1 MAQIKLPPHSEDVE
15 KAVLGNLLL
24 DRESMMDV
32 AGWLRQ
38 DHFYN
43 THLGAIYG
51 AMWNLYE
58 ERKQIDMVTVGEEL
72 KKMKMLK
79 QVGGLAMLAELTG
92 SAPVTADVTEYARMI
107 YEYAVKRNLIL
118 VAGKLADAG
127 FDEAKSLR
135 ELLDQAEA
143 EVFALADMGNRESFV
158 SIKDVL
164 SDSFDRLDELQKQA
178 DGLRGVPTGFG
189 DLDNAL
195 AGMQNSNLLILAA
208 RPGTG
213 KTALAL
219 NIAQHVST
227 IHKKAVGIFSLE
239 MSSDELVN
247 RLLVAQ
253 ADIDAWTLK
262 TGRLGNEESARLAD
276 AMGELAEAP
285 IYIDD
290 SPGLS
295 ILEIRTRARRLK
307 MMHGIQL
314 LIVDYLQLAHASRK
328 AESRVQEVG
337 EVSQGL
343 KNIAREL
350 KIPVLSL
357 SQLSRA
363 VEQRG
368 GVKKPQLSDLRES
381 GSIEQDADVVMF
393 LWREDDDDL
402 TRVNL
407 SIEKHRNGPLRTV
420 PLYFR
425 GDRIKFYGID
435 QKHG

>member
-1 MAQIKLPPHSEDVE
+1 MVTVKTPPHSEDVE
-15 KAVLGNLLL
+15 RAVLGNLLL

-32 AGWLRQ
+32 AGWLRK

-43 THLGAIYG
+43 LNLGLIYE

-58 ERKQIDMVTVGEEL
+58 ARKQIDMVTVGEEL
-72 KKMKMLK
+72 KKMKVLK
-79 QVGGLAMLAELTG
+79 NVGGLTTLAELTEN
-92 SAPVTADVTEYARMI
+92 APVTANIAEYAKMI
-107 YEYAVKRNLIL
+107 YEYSIKRNLIL
-118 VAGKLADAG
+118 VAGRLADSG
-127 FDEAKSLR
+127 FDEAKSLK
-135 ELLDQAEA
+135 ELLDQAES
-143 EVFALADMGNRESFV
+143 EVFALSDMENRESFV

-164 SDSFDRLDELQKQA
+164 SDSFDKLDELQKRA

-189 DLDNAL
+189 DLDHAL
-195 AGMQNSNLLILAA
+195 SGMQESNLLILAA

-219 NIAQHVST
+219 NIAQHASV
-227 IHKKAVGIFSLE
+227 IHKKGVGIFSLE
-239 MSSDELVN
+239 MSSEELVN

-262 TGRLGNEESARLAD
+262 TGKLGSEESVRLAD

-290 SPGLS
+290 TPGLS

-314 LIVDYLQLAHASRK
+314 IIVDYLQLAHSSRK
-328 AESRVQEVG
+328 VESRVQEVG

-350 KIPVLSL
+350 KVPVLSL

-393 LWREDDDDL
+393 LWREDEEDL